1 MIEITDQN
9 FESILN
15 DDSRNLILDFWAP
28 RCGPCKML
36 EPYLEELAREYQD
49 DVIIGK
55 VNVDLNAKLV
65 LKFGIR
71 NIPTILYLW
80 EGEIVD
86 KHIGATSKR
95 VLEEKLNSLL
105 IGS

>member
-55 VNVDLNAKLV
+55 VNVDTYTNLAAMYGV
-65 LKFGIR
+65 R
-71 NIPTILYLW
+71 SIPTILYLKD
-80 EGEIVD
+80 GEVVD

>member
-15 DDSRNLILDFWAP
+15 DDSRNLILDFWAL

-55 VNVDLNAKLV
+55 VNVDTYTNLAAMYGV
-65 LKFGIR
+65 R
-71 NIPTILYLW
+71 SIPTILYLKD
-80 EGEIVD
+80 GEVVD

>member
-28 RCGPCKML
+28 RCGPCKIL
-36 EPYLEELAREYQD
+36 EPLLDELASEYQD
-49 DVIIGK
+49 AVLIAK
-55 VNVDLNAKLV
+55 VNVDTYTNLAAMYGV
-65 LKFGIR
+65 R
-71 NIPTILYLW
+71 SIPTILYLKD
-80 EGEIVD
+80 GEVVD

>member
-1 MIEITDQN
+1 
-9 FESILN
+9 
-15 DDSRNLILDFWAP
+15 
-28 RCGPCKML
+28 ML

-55 VNVDLNAKLV
+55 VNVDTYTNLAAMYGV
-65 LKFGIR
+65 R
-71 NIPTILYLW
+71 SIPTILYLKD
-80 EGEIVD
+80 GEVVD
-86 KHIGATSKR
+86 NHIGATSKR